1 MQFTTY
7 IFKNKEVL
15 KGNDL
20 KITES
25 LIKEPMA
32 KLNKARETY
41 SFNERLDQ

>member
-7 IFKNKEVL
+7 IFKNKEVF
-15 KGNDL
+15 KGNDFL
-20 KITES
+20 ITES